1 MTYIETPKHISK
13 VLLNTGVFWEH
24 LRGWRTAKF
33 QLKEEDGEVVEI
45 GMMIGKWNKKRK
57 VPYWPPLFLLLKGHK
72 HFLA

>member
-33 QLKEEDGEVVEI
+33 QLKEEDG
-45 GMMIGKWNKKRK
+45 G
-57 VPYWPPLFLLLKGHK
+57 L
-72 HFLA
+72 